1 MKKNVGSIDKIIRV
15 LLALVA
21 AYFAKYGDFSND
33 WISIA
38 LYVVAIIML
47 LTSFLGSCPIYSI
60 LGMRTNKK

>member
-15 LLALVA
+15 ILAIVA
-21 AYFAKYGDFSND
+21 AYFAKYGEFSNN

-38 LYVVAIIML
+38 LYAVAIIML

-60 LGMRTNKK
+60 LGIRTNKK